1 MPPAM
6 GAAIRCIT
14 SEVAELQTREGQDT
28 YRRRKAIVEPPNAW
42 IQQVVRFWQ
51 FSLTGYVHV

>member
-1 MPPAM
+1 M

-42 IQQVVRFWQ
+42 IQQVVRFRQ